1 MTFKA
6 ISCMILFEAVEKVAA
21 LEKSTYRRISR
32 MKKSLL
38 ALTALVALN
47 VTSVFAAPINDL
59 SEGETAIG
67 IGTTEYY
74 VEHQLSDKFTIGYQN
89 ADRRYYGDMDDIY
102 GQFRINENLRAMVG
116 NRDLPY
122 DSSNFYAGLAASAPL
137 GDSMTGYISYAVGG
151 DFKETQ
157 IGTNIAIASNIDFNV
172 NYHAFTPDHGRN
184 EDKFGVGATVKF

>member
-1 MTFKA
+1 
-6 ISCMILFEAVEKVAA
+6 
-21 LEKSTYRRISR
+21 

-38 ALTALVALN
+38 ALTAVLALN

-59 SEGETAIG
+59 SGGETAIG
-67 IGTTEYY
+67 FGTTDYY
-74 VEHQLSDKFTIGYQN
+74 VEHQISDKITIGYQN

-102 GQFRINENLRAMVG
+102 GQFRINENLRAMIG

-137 GDSMTGYISYAVGG
+137 GDRIDGYISYAVGG

-172 NYHAFTPDHGRN
+172 NYHVFSPDHGPN
-184 EDKFGVGATVKF
+184 EDKFGVGATLKF